1 MGARL
6 LTRWINDPLI
16 SKKEIEKRQ
25 DSVEELYNN
34 IILRGSIIEIL
45 RKIYDIERI
54 GGKVAF
60 RKYKR
65 ERYDIIKKL
74 YKISTRT

>member
-45 RKIYDIERI
+45 KKIYDIERI
-54 GGKVAF
+54 AGKVAF
-60 RKYKR
+60 RKYKW
-65 ERYDIIKKL
+65 ERYDIIKKF

>member
-6 LTRWINDPLI
+6 LRRWINDPLI

-25 DSVEELYNN
+25 DAVEELYNN

-45 RKIYDIERI
+45 KKIYDIERI
-54 GGKVAF
+54 AGKVAF

-65 ERYDIIKKL
+65 KRYDIIKKF
-74 YKISTRT
+74 YKIFTRT

>member
-45 RKIYDIERI
+45 KKIYDIERI
-54 GGKVAF
+54 AGKVAF
-60 RKYKR
+60 RKYKW

>member
-25 DSVEELYNN
+25 DVVEELYNN

-45 RKIYDIERI
+45 KKIYDIERI
-54 GGKVAF
+54 AGKVAF
-60 RKYKR
+60 RKYKW
-65 ERYDIIKKL
+65 ERYDIIKKF
-74 YKISTRT
+74 YKIFTRT

>member
-16 SKKEIEKRQ
+16 SKKEIERIFA
-25 DSVEELYNN
+25 VEELYNN

-45 RKIYDIERI
+45 KKIYDIERI
-54 GGKVAF
+54 AGKVAF

-65 ERYDIIKKL
+65 ERYDIIKKF

>member
-1 MGARL
+1 M
-6 LTRWINDPLI
+6 TRWINDPLI

-25 DSVEELYNN
+25 DAVEELYNN

-45 RKIYDIERI
+45 KKIYDIERI
-54 GGKVAF
+54 AGKVAF
-60 RKYKR
+60 RKYKW
-65 ERYDIIKKL
+65 ERYDITQKF

>member
-25 DSVEELYNN
+25 DVVEELYNN

-45 RKIYDIERI
+45 KKIYDIERI
-54 GGKVAF
+54 AGKVAF
-60 RKYKR
+60 RKYKW
-65 ERYDIIKKL
+65 ERYDI
-74 YKISTRT
+74 T

>member
-16 SKKEIEKRQ
+16 
-25 DSVEELYNN
+25 
-34 IILRGSIIEIL
+34 EIL
-45 RKIYDIERI
+45 KKIYDIERI
-54 GGKVAF
+54 AGKVAF

-65 ERYDIIKKL
+65 ERYDIIKKF
-74 YKISTRT
+74 YKIFTRT